1 MHELSVCLALIEQV
15 QRIAAERSA
24 ARVSRIVLQ
33 VGPLSGVEADLL
45 RNAYPLAA
53 AGTAAEDA
61 DLVIEAAAI
70 VVSCGECGAESAA
83 SANRLLCASCGGYR
97 TRVVSGDEMILK
109 SLELEKA
116 PGVGDTA
123 ADSKMERG
131 PEAQ

>member
-15 QRIAAERSA
+15 RRIAAERNA
-24 ARVSRIVLQ
+24 AEVSRIVLQ
-33 VGPLSGVEADLL
+33 VGPLSGVEAELL

-53 AGTAAEDA
+53 AGTVAENA

-70 VVSCGECGAESAA
+70 VVSCGECGTESSA
-83 SANRLLCASCGGYR
+83 SANRLLCAQCGGYR

-116 PGVGDTA
+116 SGVGDTA
-123 ADSKMERG
+123 RDPEMERG
-131 PEAQ
+131 PETQ